1 MSLRAVSQQGIGRIR
16 SYLRK
21 EVSTRMGKG
30 VFDEGGIE
38 VPARWKPANETT
50 ATRLE
55 QTPKKREGR

>member
-21 EVSTRMGKG
+21 RSVYENGKG
-30 VFDEGGIE
+30 AFDKGGIE
-38 VPARWKPANETT
+38 VPARWKPANEIT